1 MGRILHNFQCL
12 NYKGVPTN
20 WSFTVVKREVLCYI
34 LNFMNSWLS
43 NFIDC

>member
-20 WSFTVVKREVLCYI
+20 WSFTVLAIVNLFSPYDVYI
-34 LNFMNSWLS
+34 
-43 NFIDC
+43 FIS